1 MSMLM
6 VVKGSMIRA
15 RQWMT
20 RLVTKDE
27 GRRAVGEEGK
37 AVSDKGTDQG

>member
-1 MSMLM
+1 
-6 VVKGSMIRA
+6 MIRA

-27 GRRAVGEEGK
+27 ERRAVGEEGK
-37 AVSDKGTDQG
+37 AVFYRGTDQG